1 MSLCTRLIAS
11 VRAVEHVDPP
21 DLALRPT
28 LRRLFPLWWE
38 QRRLVGFGVA
48 CALVFTALSISIP
61 ILIKQVVDKAIV
73 GPDEDL
79 LLPYLG
85 AIIVLASLRFV
96 VNFTRRFATARVG
109 IAVEARLRGMLY
121 HAYLTYP
128 RAFYDR
134 HATGEVISRATN
146 DIYPV
151 RYFIGWGVVQGVQ
164 SAMMI
169 TGAAIVLTIVNA
181 RLALYAA
188 LAMPPIAILTFVFAH
203 RLFPIS
209 RLVQARKGNLA
220 EATDEAVVG
229 IEMVQAF
236 GREDDVRTRFLGRAE
251 AVRHETM
258 RAASVEA
265 YFLPGLLFL
274 PSLGIA
280 AVLLFGGRDVIAGEL
295 TIGEFMLFITL
306 LLMLVWPLEALGWI
320 INLGQRAVAS
330 AGRSFAW
337 LDGIEPLPEPA
348 EPKAL
353 PDGPLRVDFEDVHF
367 AYGTEAEVLRG
378 VDLALEP
385 GEIVAVCGPTGAGKT
400 TLLNLLPRFYD
411 PTGGRVLV
419 GGIDTRDVAVTEL
432 RDAVAIV
439 TQRPVLFSVL
449 LRENLLS
456 ARPDADWDDVL
467 AACDAAGV
475 SAFVD
480 DLPEGYDTLIGE
492 RGVNLSGG
500 QRQRVALARALLAGA
515 RVLVLDDPMSAVDT
529 ETERLLVEN
538 LRPAVAGRTVLVAT
552 QRLSTIGVADRAVVL
567 DAGRIVEQGRPAAL
581 LAAGGLFTSL
591 FGDESVAA

>member
-1 MSLCTRLIAS
+1 MTS
-11 VRAVEHVDPP
+11 VDPP
-21 DLALRPT
+21 DLPLWPT
-28 LRRLFPLWWE
+28 LRRLTPLWWE
-38 QRRLVGFGVA
+38 QRRLAAVGLV
-48 CALVFTALSISIP
+48 CAFAFTGLSLTIPVLVQRVI
-61 ILIKQVVDKAIV
+61 DEAIE
-73 GPDEDL
+73 GPYDDR

-85 AIIVLASLRFV
+85 LIVAVAALRFGI
-96 VNFTRRFATARVG
+96 NFTRRFATARIG
-109 IAVEARLRGMLY
+109 IAVEARLRELLY
-121 HAYLTYP
+121 EAYVRYP
-128 RAFYDR
+128 RAFFDR

-151 RYFIGWGVVQGVQ
+151 RYFIGWGVVQAIQ

-169 TGAAIVLTIVNA
+169 VGAAIVLASVNA
-181 RLALYAA
+181 RLALISAV
-188 LAMPPIAILTFVFAH
+188 AMPAVAILTWFFAH

-209 RLVQARKGNLA
+209 RLVQAKKGHLT

-236 GREDDVRTRFLGRAE
+236 GREEDVRTRFLGRAE

-258 RAASVEA
+258 RMANVEA
-265 YFLPGLLFL
+265 KFLPGVLFL
-274 PSLGIA
+274 PTLGIA
-280 AVLLFGGRDVIAGEL
+280 AVLYFGGRDVISGDL
-295 TIGEFMLFITL
+295 TIGEFSLFITL
-306 LLMLVWPLEALGWI
+306 LLQLVWPLEALGWI
-320 INLGQRAVAS
+320 INLAQRAVAS

-337 LDGIEPLPEPA
+337 LEGIEPLPEPV
-348 EPKAL
+348 EPQPL
-353 PDGPLRVDFEDVHF
+353 PDGPLRVRFEDVHF
-367 AYGTEAEVLRG
+367 SYGTGAEVLRG
-378 VDLALEP
+378 VDLTVEP
-385 GEIVAVCGPTGAGKT
+385 GEIVALCGPTGAGKT

-411 PTGGRVLV
+411 PTQGRVLV
-419 GGIDTRDVAVTEL
+419 GDVETRAAALTDL
-432 RDAVAIV
+432 RRAVAIV
-439 TQRPVLFSVL
+439 TQKPVLFSVL

-456 ARPDADWDDVL
+456 ARPDADWHDVL

-480 DLPEGYDTLIGE
+480 DLPDGYDTLIGE

-529 ETERLLVEN
+529 QTEHLLVQN

-567 DAGRIVEQGRPAAL
+567 QDGRVVEEGRPADL
-581 LAAGGLFTSL
+581 LRAGGAFTAL
-591 FGDESVAA
+591 FGDEAVAA